1 MTEENLYDAYVDLNT
16 KLGLDYSKDKAT
28 FKVYAPS
35 LKSLALRIFKSAR
48 DIVGKTYEMDKDPSG
63 IFSITLDG
71 DYDGSFY
78 SYILDSSIEV
88 SDPYSIAA
96 MINSKKSAIVN
107 LEETNPQGFLDHK
120 KPSIRPEDA
129 IIYELHI
136 KDFSFSENS
145 GVKNKG
151 KYLGLGEEGTSYKGE
166 KTGLDHLVD
175 LGISHVHLMPV
186 YDFLTVDEDED
197 CFYKDD
203 NYNWGY
209 DPEFYNVPEGSF
221 STRPSEQ
228 KNRIRELKSLIMN
241 LHSKGLKVV
250 VDVVY
255 NHTYRGAKSN
265 FQMLCPNYYY
275 RTNDQGRLTNGSGCG
290 NEFRSEAK
298 MARKFI
304 LDSIKFWLEEY
315 KVDGFRFDLMGLI
328 DIETM
333 KEISRLARSID
344 PDVLLY
350 GEPWLGGDSPLPF
363 EARTLKGSQR
373 SQGFACFNDDFRNAV
388 KGSNRGYSLG
398 FIGGGAA
405 EKIAVE
411 TGLVGSINYDDKHQ
425 GFANEPR
432 ESINY
437 LNSHDDLILWDK
449 IELSLGDRSFEE
461 KKDTYKLANS
471 ILFLSFGLPFIHAGN
486 EFLRTKYG
494 RANSYKDPIS
504 INQVDWGLKIKNKDV
519 NNFFKDLIA
528 LRKSLKFFTS
538 FSAAD
543 IRENLI
549 FLDHGDLPI
558 ISYVIRYGEKF
569 YFISHNSG
577 KETYTI
583 NGEKL
588 IATIN
593 SKLKEDLERDKL
605 NINRSFNKNG
615 LTNERIEDIN
625 ELRINPLGS
634 ELIIIEKRCD

>member
-1 MTEENLYDAYVDLNT
+1 MIEENLYKAYVDLDT
-16 KLGLDYSKDKAT
+16 RLGLDYSKDKST

-35 LKSLALRIFKSAR
+35 LKSLSLRIFKSAT

-63 IFSITLDG
+63 IFSLNLEG
-71 DYDGSFY
+71 DYNGSFY
-78 SYILDSSIEV
+78 SYIIDSSIEV
-88 SDPYSIAA
+88 SDPYSLAS
-96 MINSKKSAIVN
+96 MINSKKSAIID
-107 LEETNPQGFLDHK
+107 LEETNPKGFLDHK

-136 KDFSFSENS
+136 KDFSFNENS
-145 GVKNKG
+145 GVKNRG
-151 KYLGLGEEGTSYKGE
+151 KYLGLGEDNTSNKGE

-186 YDFLTVDEDED
+186 YDYLTVDEDED
-197 CFYKDD
+197 SFYQDG

-221 STRPSEQ
+221 STRPADP
-228 KNRIRELKSLIMN
+228 KNRIRELKTLIMEI
-241 LHSKGLKVV
+241 HSKGLKVV
-250 VDVVY
+250 IDVVY
-255 NHTYRGAKSN
+255 NHTYRGEKSN

-275 RTNDQGRLTNGSGCG
+275 RTDDQGRLTNGSGCG

-333 KEISRLARSID
+333 KEISSLARSID
-344 PDVLLY
+344 PNVLLY
-350 GEPWLGGDSPLPF
+350 GEPWLGGDSPLPL

-373 SQGFACFNDDFRNAV
+373 SQGFACFNDDIRNAV

-398 FIGGGAA
+398 FIGGKTE

-411 TGLVGSINYDDKHQ
+411 TGIAGSINFDDKHQ

-449 IELSLGDRSFEE
+449 IELSLGDRSFDE
-461 KKDTYKLANS
+461 KKDIYKLANS

-486 EFLRTKYG
+486 EFLRTKQG

-504 INQVDWGLKIKNKDV
+504 INQVDWDLKVKNKDI
-519 NNFFKDLIA
+519 NEFFKDLIA
-528 LRKSLKFFTS
+528 LRKSLSFFTS
-538 FSAAD
+538 YKVED
-543 IRENLI
+543 IRSNLFFI
-549 FLDHGDLPI
+549 DHGDLPI
-558 ISYVIRYGEKF
+558 ISYVIREGEKF

-577 KETYTI
+577 REACAI
-583 NGEKL
+583 DGVEL
-588 IATIN
+588 IQTIN
-593 SKLKEDLERDKL
+593 SKLKEDLEIDKL
-605 NINRSFNKNG
+605 SLSRSFNKNG
-615 LTNERIEDIN
+615 STKENIEDIN
-625 ELRINPLGS
+625 KLSINPLGS
-634 ELIIIEKRCD
+634 ELIIIEKRRD

>member
-1 MTEENLYDAYVDLNT
+1 MIEEELYKTYVDLDT
-16 KLGLDYSKDKAT
+16 KLGLDYSKDQAI

-35 LKSLALRIFKSAR
+35 LKSLALRIFKSDS
-48 DIVGKTYEMDKDPSG
+48 DIVGKTYEMRKGPSG
-63 IFSITLDG
+63 IFSLKLEG
-71 DYDGSFY
+71 DYDGFFY
-78 SYILDSSIEV
+78 SYITDSSLEI
-88 SDPYSIAA
+88 SDPYSIAS
-96 MINSKKSAIVN
+96 MINSKKSAIVD
-107 LEETNPQGFLDHK
+107 LGDTNPEGFLDHK
-120 KPSIRPEDA
+120 KPDTKADEA

-136 KDFSFSENS
+136 KDFTYNKNS
-145 GVKNKG
+145 GVTNRG
-151 KYLGLGEEGTSYKGE
+151 KYLGLLEENTNYENE

-197 CFYKDD
+197 SFYKDD

-209 DPEFYNVPEGSF
+209 DPKFYNVPEGSF
-221 STRPSEQ
+221 STRPVDP
-228 KNRIRELKSLIMN
+228 KNRIRELKSLIMA

-255 NHTYRGAKSN
+255 NHTYRGEKSN

-275 RTNDQGRLTNGSGCG
+275 RTDDQGRLTNGSGCG
-290 NEFRSEAK
+290 NEFRTEAK

-333 KEISRLARSID
+333 KEISSLARSID

-350 GEPWLGGDSPLPF
+350 GEPWLGGDSPLPL
-363 EARTLKGSQR
+363 ELRTLKGSQR
-373 SQGFACFNDDFRNAV
+373 SQGFSCFNDDFRNAV
-388 KGSNRGYSLG
+388 KGSNRGYGIG
-398 FIGGGAA
+398 FISGKSE
-405 EKIAVE
+405 EKISVE
-411 TGLVGSINYDDKHQ
+411 TGITGSIDFDANHK

-449 IELSLGDRSFEE
+449 IDLSLGSRSFED
-461 KKDTYKLANS
+461 KKDIYKLANS
-471 ILFLSFGLPFIHAGN
+471 ILFLSFGLPFIHEGN
-486 EFLRTKYG
+486 EFLRTKQG
-494 RANSYKDPIS
+494 RANTYKDPIS
-504 INQVDWGLKIKNKDV
+504 INQIDWDLKVKNQDV
-519 NNFFKDLIA
+519 YKFFKDLIS

-549 FLDHGDLPI
+549 FLDLGQLPT
-558 ISYVIRYGEKF
+558 ISYVIRYGDKF

-577 KETYTI
+577 QESQTI
-583 NGEKL
+583 NTEEL
-588 IATIN
+588 IETIN
-593 SKLKEDLERDKL
+593 AKFKEELKMEKIDLRRIFDKNGSTNEIIEDTNKL
-605 NINRSFNKNG
+605 N
-615 LTNERIEDIN
+615 
-625 ELRINPLGS
+625 INPLGS

>member
-16 KLGLDYSKDKAT
+16 QLGLDYSKDKST
-28 FKVYAPS
+28 FKVYAPG
-35 LKSLALRIFKSAR
+35 LKSLALRIFKSAT

-63 IFSITLDG
+63 IFSISLDG
-71 DYDGSFY
+71 DHDGSFY
-78 SYILDSSIEV
+78 SYIVDSSIEV
-88 SDPYSIAA
+88 SDPYSIAS
-96 MINSKKSAIVN
+96 MINSKKSAIVDLN
-107 LEETNPQGFLDHK
+107 ATNPKGFLDHK
-120 KPSIRPEDA
+120 KPPTKAGEA

-136 KDFSFSENS
+136 KDFSFNENS
-145 GVKNKG
+145 GVKNRG
-151 KYLGLGEEGTSYKGE
+151 KFLGLGEEGTSFKGE
-166 KTGLDHLVD
+166 KTALDHLVD

-186 YDFLTVDEDED
+186 YDFLTVDEDSD
-197 CFYKDD
+197 SFYKDD

-209 DPEFYNVPEGSF
+209 DPEFYNVPEGSY
-221 STRPSEQ
+221 SIKPADP
-228 KNRIRELKSLIMN
+228 KNRIRELKTLIMD

-255 NHTYRGAKSN
+255 NHTYRGEKSN

-275 RTNDQGRLTNGSGCG
+275 RTDNQGRLTNGSGCG

-304 LDSIKFWLEEY
+304 LDSIKFWMEEY

-333 KEISRLARSID
+333 KEVSRLAKSID

-350 GEPWLGGDSPLPF
+350 GEPWLGGDSPLPL

-388 KGSNRGYSLG
+388 KGSNRGHSLG
-398 FIGGGAA
+398 FIGGNAA

-411 TGLVGSINYDDKHQ
+411 TGLVGSINFDDKHQ

-449 IELSLGDRSFEE
+449 IDLSLGDRSFEE
-461 KKDTYKLANS
+461 KKDIYKLANS
-471 ILFLSFGLPFIHAGN
+471 ILFLSFGLSFIHAGN

-504 INQVDWGLKIKNKDV
+504 INQIDWDLKVKNKDV

-538 FSAAD
+538 FTATD
-543 IRENLI
+543 IRSNLFFI
-549 FLDHGDLPI
+549 DHGDLPV
-558 ISYVIRYGEKF
+558 ISYVIRDGEKF

-577 KETYTI
+577 KEACI
-583 NGEKL
+583 IDGKNL
-588 IATIN
+588 IAKIN
-593 SKLKEDLERDKL
+593 SKLKENLEIDKL
-605 NINRSFNKNG
+605 SLNRSFNKNG
-615 LTNERIEDIN
+615 FTDERLDDIN
-625 ELRINPLGS
+625 KLRIDPLGS